1 MVRIECMEKAT
12 RLVLLRLRNKM
23 RAFPTEFR
31 KFTESENVT
40 RLTNRE
46 NRINANGVINLLL
59 HSIKIL
65 FDIISELQNR

>member
-1 MVRIECMEKAT
+1 MEKAT
-12 RLVLLRLRNKM
+12 RCPRLVLLRLRNKM

-59 HSIKIL
+59 HSIEIL
-65 FDIISELQNR
+65 FGITSELQKR